1 MKITPPKKFKK
12 PLLFLSHF
20 FWFFTGFLIAAL
32 TLASILVIYFQNTY
46 KDKVIPGV
54 FVENIYIGELQREEV
69 ENIFRSKNE
78 KIHSTAFVLNH
89 ESESA
94 TISAQDLNVGYDTN
108 LIAEQAMSVGKNSNV
123 LTDMAIIVDSYLNG
137 IVLTASYTANPE
149 EVKKRI
155 TDFDKKITVQPVDA
169 LFTVQND
176 RVTAFQ
182 QSSNGQAIDYPKL
195 ISQLESYVPRIV
207 RNEAPTV
214 IQIPLPVT
222 VVEPEV
228 TTEKANNLGIVEVIS
243 TGVSHFAGSI
253 PNRVHNLS
261 LAASKVNGILIA
273 PNEVFSFNKTI
284 GDISK
289 FTGYKEAYVI
299 SGGKTILGD
308 GGGVCQVSTTLFRAA
323 LNAGIPIEE
332 RYGHAYRVGY
342 YEQQS
347 APGFDA
353 TIYVPTV
360 DFKFKNDTKHHILI
374 QSYVDPTNMSLTFTL
389 YGTKDGREVSVTTPV
404 IGSQTPPPAAIYQD
418 DPTLPKDTVKQ
429 VEYAASGAIVTFS
442 RTVMKDGKV
451 HISEN
456 YTTRYRPWGA
466 VYLKGTKEG

>member
-1 MKITPPKKFKK
+1 MKITINRFSKKS
-12 PLLFLSHF
+12 LTFLTHF
-20 FWFFTGFLIAAL
+20 FWFFTGFFIAAL
-32 TLASILVIYFQNTY
+32 TLASIVIIYFQNAY
-46 KDKVIPGV
+46 ENKVIPGV
-54 FVENIYIGELQREEV
+54 FVENIYIGELHPQEV
-69 ENIFRSKNE
+69 KTIFDAKNAQIHKTTFILSHENEI
-78 KIHSTAFVLNH
+78 
-89 ESESA
+89 A
-94 TISAQDLNVGYDTN
+94 TISAQDLSVGYDTN
-108 LIAEQAMSVGKNSNV
+108 LIVKQAMSLGKNSN
-123 LTDMAIIVDSYLNG
+123 LLSDMAIIIDSYLNG
-137 IVLTASYTANPE
+137 IVLKSSYTANTDE
-149 EVKKRI
+149 LKKRLI
-155 TDFDKKITVQPVDA
+155 EFDKKITVKPVDA
-169 LFTVQND
+169 LFTVNNN

-182 QSSNGQAIDYPKL
+182 QSQNGQAINYKL
-195 ISQLESYVPRIV
+195 LTTQFESYVKKIV
-207 RNEAPTV
+207 KNETTSQ
-214 IQIPLPVT
+214 IQLPIPIT
-222 VVEPEV
+222 IVEPEV

-243 TGVSHFAGSI
+243 QGVSYFAGSI
-253 PNRVHNLS
+253 PNRVHNVS
-261 LAASKVNGILIA
+261 LAASKMNGILIA
-273 PNEVFSFNKTI
+273 PNEIFSFNKTI

-347 APGFDA
+347 LPGLDA

-374 QSYVDPTNMSLTFTL
+374 QSYINPTDMSLTFTL
-389 YGTKDGREVSVTTPV
+389 YGTKDGREVTVSDP
-404 IGSQTPPPAAIYQD
+404 IISSQTPAPEPRYQD
-418 DPTLPKDTVKQ
+418 DPTLPKDTIKQ
-429 VEYAASGAIVTFS
+429 VEYAASGAVVTFS
-442 RTVMKDGKV
+442 RKVMKDGKV